1 MAIAEWRLLP
11 QAVQRS
17 SAGVVQVAAL
27 FVGGLA
33 LSLGTLIG
41 LIEVAGLINIVAELV
56 AVAIFVVRMARR
68 VVATEWLRPA
78 AERQIAIAAVFIV
91 VDVAI
96 LVYLVYAVLTGVYGE
111 PGVTDIA
118 DLPPWLVFAL
128 DHAIFIGVM
137 TNLIFGLLWVL
148 TRGGDNRWTWADHV
162 VFWGVNIGLVGF
174 VVGLAT
180 ESVELKRIFSPI
192 MGIAI
197 LVGLAVYA
205 ARLWRTRSD
214 GIEPA

>member
-1 MAIAEWRLLP
+1 
-11 QAVQRS
+11 
-17 SAGVVQVAAL
+17 
-27 FVGGLA
+27 
-33 LSLGTLIG
+33 
-41 LIEVAGLINIVAELV
+41 
-56 AVAIFVVRMARR
+56 
-68 VVATEWLRPA
+68 
-78 AERQIAIAAVFIV
+78 
-91 VDVAI
+91 
-96 LVYLVYAVLTGVYGE
+96 
-111 PGVTDIA
+111 
-118 DLPPWLVFAL
+118 
-128 DHAIFIGVM
+128 
-137 TNLIFGLLWVL
+137 
-148 TRGGDNRWTWADHV
+148 